1 MSKNNVELCYRRW
14 RILHL
19 HGVVVLVGLVGL
31 IGRHIKQKTVHNNFN
46 KTEETYLLQK
56 DQVDR
61 SVSQKVDLK

>member
-31 IGRHIKQKTVHNNFN
+31 IGRHLQQKNSKHNNFD
-46 KTEETYLLQK
+46 KTEKKTFLLQK
-56 DQVDR
+56 FQVDR
-61 SVSQKVDLK
+61 SVSQ